1 MGNGKHVA
9 LFDMSILWDEVQ
21 RRDKDV
27 RETAYIANF
36 FNRVEGHRRIEDR
49 FQNMIL
55 VKNKIE
61 LQIT

>member
-27 RETAYIANF
+27 METAYIANF